1 MNMSALT
8 FEALNKLLQDLRKEE
23 LAAAAALKSA
33 RAQSKAIRKL
43 LRVAGPSVVRH
54 TEALQALKYG

>member
-1 MNMSALT
+1 MNMSTLT
-8 FEALNKLLQDLRKEE
+8 VEALNKLLHDLRKEE
-23 LAAAAALKSA
+23 QAAAAALKSA

-43 LRVAGPSVVRH
+43 LKPAAPRVVRH